1 MEVKSNINELYNKI
15 QQNKSI
21 FPEYKSILQEFNIL
35 REEFDKKLSEQQ
47 QQELITLLQQMKDMC
62 SIETKE
68 YFIEGFKRG
77 ARLMIEVQ

>member
-1 MEVKSNINELYNKI
+1 MNSITRV

-21 FPEYKSILQEFNIL
+21 SPEYKSILQEFNIL